1 MPSSGYPRAP
11 LWRTGRVRVEE
22 RRCGHNPSASP
33 LASHRS
39 PVSSSGKAVFEDEMG
54 LNAVSSL
61 GKAVYEDEMG
71 TAEGSVTVTPLP
83 HSGLAPESPEP
94 TGCPPS
100 RGQKRPYM
108 LTKSFFG
115 A

>member
-1 MPSSGYPRAP
+1 
-11 LWRTGRVRVEE
+11 
-22 RRCGHNPSASP
+22 
-33 LASHRS
+33 
-39 PVSSSGKAVFEDEMG
+39 MG

-61 GKAVYEDEMG
+61 GKAVYEDEMGPPPVSSSGKAVYEDEMG